1 MRVLVTGACGAL
13 GAPVIHELQVA
24 GHEVV
29 GLDRQGRPRGAVWE
43 HWPADLRDILALRRA
58 VVGIDAVVHM
68 GAIANDRVGAADD
81 VLNVNVAGTWNLLLA
96 SAEVGIRRVV
106 YLSSVN
112 SLGNFGGHRPAADLP
127 IDDFHERH
135 PMTPYQL
142 SKHLGEEVCRAFTD
156 MHGMTTICLRPV
168 MVANP
173 AWYARW
179 HEAGPTRRSSW
190 GRGDYWAYVDGRDVA
205 EAVRLSLEVEGQLH
219 DACLLAAN
227 DTTSDQPTAQLIAE
241 HYPDAPW
248 PTASLAEYVA
258 EDPFRSLVD
267 CRHAL
272 RLLGWKATRT
282 WRDHA

>member
-13 GAPVIHELQVA
+13 GGPVISELESF
-24 GHEVV
+24 GHEIV
-29 GLDRQGRPRGAVWE
+29 GLDRQGRPRGAEWE

-81 VLNVNVAGTWNLLLA
+81 VLGVNVGGTWNLLLA
-96 SAEVGIRRVV
+96 CAEVGVGRVV

-112 SLGNFGGHRPAADLP
+112 SLGNFGGHRPATRLP
-127 IDDFHERH
+127 IDDLHDRR

-179 HEAGPTRRSSW
+179 HEAGPMRRASW

-205 EAVRLSLEVEGQLH
+205 AAVRLALAVEGPRH
-219 DACLLAAN
+219 EACLLAAT
-227 DTTSDQPTAQLIAE
+227 DTTSDQPTSQLIAD
-241 HYPDAPW
+241 HYPDTPW
-248 PTASLAEYVA
+248 PTVALSEYVA

-267 CRHAL
+267 CGHATE
-272 RLLGWKATRT
+272 LLGWTASRS
-282 WRDHA
+282 WRGDK